1 MFADF
6 SWQLLIITTLII
18 TFSTFILYTRH
29 TIYCLLSLISLVLS
43 LSWFL
48 VYAGLELLGFMLSI
62 IYLGAVLIFFIF
74 VIMLIDLRF
83 EDLQELYDDARTF
96 EPQDLTILYPIT
108 IFISMLCM
116 NILLERI
123 LYEEYSN
130 LEFLI
135 LSQNLESLPEAN
147 YELLVDYFFINS
159 VSPTAIGFFL
169 FSVEG
174 GSVCLLSLLLLFSL
188 YISLYTVQ
196 TANEE
201 VMLRLERISLKN
213 VIKKFK

>member
-1 MFADF
+1 
-6 SWQLLIITTLII
+6 
-18 TFSTFILYTRH
+18 
-29 TIYCLLSLISLVLS
+29 LISLVLS

-48 VYAGLELLGFMLSI
+48 IYAGLELLGFMLSI

-74 VIMLIDLRF
+74 VVMLIDLRF
-83 EDLQELYDDARTF
+83 EDLQDVYEEAKMF

-108 IFISMLCM
+108 IFLSMFFS

-123 LYEEYSN
+123 LYEEYYG

-135 LSQNLESLPEAN
+135 TTQDTTGLSLMNSDMLLN
-147 YELLVDYFFINS
+147 YFAENI
-159 VSPTAIGFFL
+159 VSPTSIGFSM
-169 FSVEG
+169 FSTEG
-174 GSVCLLSLLLLFSL
+174 GSVGVLSLVLLFSL

-201 VMLRLERISLKN
+201 VMLRLELTSLKN
-213 VIKKFK
+213 AAKKSSKMSF